1 MTFFSNQSLGIV
13 LGNKIEDRADSGPES
28 LTKFRKVGWLVFG
41 LAPGLLLAGNDVV
54 WRVCAVSNVM
64 HLTMRDRETCCVASA
79 HALMSSSD
87 KAAMSP
93 AEAAAQLF

>member
-13 LGNKIEDRADSGPES
+13 LENKTEDRADSGPES

-41 LAPGLLLAGNDVV
+41 LAPLLLAAVTTWCGG
-54 WRVCAVSNVM
+54 VCAVSNVM
-64 HLTMRDRETCCVASA
+64 HLTMRDRETCCLASA

-87 KAAMSP
+87 KAAMFP
-93 AEAAAQLF
+93 AETAAQLF